1 MPHYDV
7 NKGVSKTRGQGR
19 GRGLSFFFLKN
30 AVLWLGLR
38 VTRMITDRIGL
49 YSVLLP
55 LLIRKKRKHNGN
67 NY

>member
-1 MPHYDV
+1 MSV
-7 NKGVSKTRGQGR
+7 KRRVRVGVY
-19 GRGLSFFFLKN
+19 LFFFLKN

-55 LLIRKKRKHNGN
+55 LLIRKKRKLNGN

>member
-7 NKGVSKTRGQGR
+7 NKGVTKTRNRGR
-19 GRGLSFFFLKN
+19 GWGLSFFFKECCFRVR
-30 AVLWLGLR
+30 AR

-55 LLIRKKRKHNGN
+55 LLIRKKGN
-67 NY
+67 ITGIKY

>member
-7 NKGVSKTRGQGR
+7 NKGVTKTRGRGR
-19 GRGLSFFFLKN
+19 GRGLPFFFKECCFRVR
-30 AVLWLGLR
+30 AT
-38 VTRMITDRIGL
+38 VTRMIADRTGL

-67 NY
+67 KY